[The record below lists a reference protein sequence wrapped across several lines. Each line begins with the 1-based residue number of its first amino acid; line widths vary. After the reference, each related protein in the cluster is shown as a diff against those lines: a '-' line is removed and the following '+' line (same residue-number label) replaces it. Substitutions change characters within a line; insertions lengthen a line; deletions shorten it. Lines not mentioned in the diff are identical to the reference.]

1 MDVLRNFKVRNLPCA
16 GHSTDRLCH
25 YSGRTF
31 YHTASV
37 YHDEQPTYIESLY
50 RKSPPAVVLNVHSG
64 KCLLYPTVTIL
75 T

>member
-1 MDVLRNFKVRNLPCA
+1 MKLQVRNLPCA
-16 GHSTDRLCH
+16 GHSTDRLCQ

-37 YHDEQPTYIESLY
+37 YHEQPAYIESLC
-50 RKSPPAVVLNVHSG
+50 RTFPAAVVLNVHSR
-64 KCLLYPTVTIL
+64 KYLLYPRVTIL